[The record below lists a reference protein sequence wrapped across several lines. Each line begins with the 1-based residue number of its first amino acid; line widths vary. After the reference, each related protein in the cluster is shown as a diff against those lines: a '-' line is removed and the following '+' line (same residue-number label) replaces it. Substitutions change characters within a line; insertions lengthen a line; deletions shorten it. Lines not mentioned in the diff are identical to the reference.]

1 MDKNVSKCRR
11 VAANICKRAPNVLV
25 SAFRDHPRTPV
36 RFESKA
42 APSRGRA
49 IDSEPRSSI
58 RIGINSVHADQV
70 NGRVKAV
77 ACRLF
82 ERRFFVLRLPTAV
95 AWSGS
100 SLMGLLLI
108 KACF

>member
-1 MDKNVSKCRR
+1 MFWCQ
-11 VAANICKRAPNVLV
+11 P
-25 SAFRDHPRTPV
+25 SAIILAHPCGS
-36 RFESKA
+36 ESKA
-42 APSRGRA
+42 ASSRGRA

-58 RIGINSVHADQV
+58 RIGINAVHADQV

-77 ACRLF
+77 ACHLF
-82 ERRFFVLRLPTAV
+82 ERRFFVLVLLTAV
-95 AWSGS
+95 AWSGA